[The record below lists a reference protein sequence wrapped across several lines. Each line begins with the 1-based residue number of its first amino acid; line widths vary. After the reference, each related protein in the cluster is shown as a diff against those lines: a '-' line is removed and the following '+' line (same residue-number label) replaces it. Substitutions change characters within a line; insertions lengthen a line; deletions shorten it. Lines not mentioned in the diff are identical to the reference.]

1 MADYYLKAENYSV
14 GYEGKPIVE
23 EISFGLNKGEILTLI
38 GPNGAGKSTI
48 LKSIASQLA
57 PVTGTV
63 YLDGAHLA
71 RMSREERAKKMA
83 VVFTERLHAELMTC
97 RDMVEM
103 GRYPYTGRFG
113 VLSSADEQAVEEAM
127 ELVGVTSL
135 GQQDYTKISDG
146 QRQRVL
152 LARAIAQEPELILLD
167 EPTSYLDIRYK
178 LEFLS
183 ALQRLTKRKNLTVV
197 ISLHELDLAERISD
211 LILCVGEDRM
221 WRIGTPDEIFQGD
234 YIRRLFHLTS
244 GSYNDRSGMVELV
257 APKGEPEVFVIA
269 GGGSGK
275 TAYHRLQR
283 QGIPF
288 VTGIL
293 FQNDIDYP
301 VAEALASEVIAAEA
315 FSKIMSV
322 QCERAREWI
331 RQVDHVICCR
341 SEFGA
346 WDMENET
353 LLAYAK
359 KLGKKIEIQEPMP

>member
-1 MADYYLKAENYSV
+1 
-14 GYEGKPIVE
+14 
-23 EISFGLNKGEILTLI
+23 
-38 GPNGAGKSTI
+38 
-48 LKSIASQLA
+48 
-57 PVTGTV
+57 
-63 YLDGAHLA
+63 
-71 RMSREERAKKMA
+71 
-83 VVFTERLHAELMTC
+83 
-97 RDMVEM
+97 
-103 GRYPYTGRFG
+103 
-113 VLSSADEQAVEEAM
+113 
-127 ELVGVTSL
+127 
-135 GQQDYTKISDG
+135 
-146 QRQRVL
+146 
-152 LARAIAQEPELILLD
+152 
-167 EPTSYLDIRYK
+167 
-178 LEFLS
+178 
-183 ALQRLTKRKNLTVV
+183 
-197 ISLHELDLAERISD
+197 
-211 LILCVGEDRM
+211 M

-244 GSYNDRSGMVELV
+244 GSYDDRSGMVELE

-275 TAYHRLQR
+275 AAYHRLQR

-301 VAEALASEVIAAEA
+301 VAEALASEVIAAET
-315 FSKIMSV
+315 FSKITSV